1 MKIINNKNIFLTLI
15 FFVILMASAF
25 GYYTFNSY
33 SDYIKTE
40 KNIKDMDFIVKSDM
54 ILKSVAKERIDS
66 AIYMGS
72 KEKSNF
78 KKVEVSRVNV
88 DDIWSE
94 FATDISANGTLKSY
108 RKRADFIV
116 KNLKFVRTKID
127 TLNDDYENIFFD
139 FYHKN
144 IVMSI
149 VGGIETIT
157 RDETSSERQTYKEV
171 YMNLLKLRENI
182 ALENAMISFFIND
195 EKQMS
200 NEDFKAWD
208 TLMSKQLVP
217 QFKTIDDKK
226 IVSSLKDIFKENKFE
241 SIALKERVGIFTSA
255 VTGEYTLSAKEW
267 LSINSVK
274 FKMIISGQEILI
286 NAIKKSLDN
295 SIEMKKNI
303 LTKYALGFLLSLILL
318 LILTVIY
325 YNINKDKQLFE
336 DTLKDIESVLN
347 LEQQKEL
354 KYLVDNR
361 ETNRIYKFLA
371 DTIREAN
378 EAKDLFLANMSHEIR
393 TPLNGVVGFTQLL
406 KNTEISSEQE
416 EFISIIEHSSDNLLS
431 IVNDILDFSKIRANQ
446 IELEYISFDPLEEFE
461 STVETYG
468 ARASE
473 KNIALGVYID
483 PNIPTALMG
492 DSTKISQILTNLLS
506 NAIKF
511 TDMNGSVD
519 ISIVM
524 IEETKTTSTL
534 KFMFTDTGIGIT
546 KEQQNKIFNE
556 FSQADASTSRKFGGT
571 GLGLAISSKFV
582 SVMGGQL
589 EISSKK
595 GEGSTFFFT
604 LSLDKVDKNIERIKI
619 KKPNINIG
627 YLVPNKDIDITM
639 QENLKHY
646 TDYLGSR
653 FTVYEENELLDI
665 DSDKLPDLLFINH
678 RYCKLDNELDSYL
691 ALDVKTV
698 LMTTGSLKTQLI
710 NMEDQIDKIVYQPM
724 NFTKVVSS
732 FELFNVTSKSVPQ
745 KANVDEGYI
754 QFNNIHAL
762 VAEDNLINQKLIQS
776 VLQGF
781 GIIVTLVNNGFEAL
795 QMRKENNY
803 DVIFMD
809 IQMPVM
815 GGIESTREI
824 LDYEEKQ
831 RKHHIPIIAL
841 TANALAGD
849 REKYINEGMD
859 NYLSKPFDLE
869 KISLLLKEYF
879 PRNLPNDEKIHRV
892 ETVSVEVSREVNRVK
907 IDTDKVLEENGNIE
921 KDNKEIERKVDI
933 LLYHSHP
940 LIINI
945 YASKLKNLGYSVDTV
960 GDEHILLDRVE
971 DTQYSFVIYGR
982 ESLDGMECMIADIIR
997 DSGAKPY
1004 ILIDSIESDKECCAD
1019 ILDMTLTSMGIKEIL
1034 V

>member
-72 KEKSNF
+72 KEKNNF
-78 KKVEVSRVNV
+78 KQVEISRVNV
-88 DDIWSE
+88 DNLWSNL
-94 FATDISANGTLKSY
+94 ATDISTDGTLKSY

-127 TLNDDYENIFFD
+127 TLNDDYKNIFFD

-144 IVMSI
+144 ITMSI

-157 RDETSSERQTYKEV
+157 KDETSSERQTYKEI

-182 ALENAMISFFIND
+182 ALENAIISFLIND
-195 EKQMS
+195 EKPMS
-200 NEDFKAWD
+200 NEDFKVWD

-217 QFKTIDDKK
+217 QFKTISDKK
-226 IVSSLKDIFKENKFE
+226 ILSSLNNIFKKNKFE

-255 VTGEYTLSAKEW
+255 LTGEYTLSSKEW

-274 FKMIISGQEILI
+274 SKMIISGQEILI
-286 NAIKKSLDN
+286 HAIKKSLDN

-303 LTKYALGFLLSLILL
+303 LMKYALGFLLSLILL

-361 ETNRIYKFLA
+361 ETNKIYKFLA

-406 KNTEISSEQE
+406 KNTEVSSEQE

-446 IELEYISFDPLEEFE
+446 IELEHISFNPLEEFE

-468 ARASE
+468 ARAAE

-483 PNIPTALMG
+483 PHIPTALMG

-524 IEETKTTSTL
+524 IEETDTTSKL
-534 KFMFTDTGIGIT
+534 KFMFKDTGIGIT

-604 LSLDKVDKNIERIKI
+604 LDLDKVDESIKRIKT
-619 KKPNINIG
+619 KKTNMNIG

-646 TDYLGSR
+646 IDYLGSR

-691 ALDVKTV
+691 ALNVKTV

-710 NMEDQIDKIVYQPM
+710 NLEDQIDKIVYQPM

-732 FELFNVTSKSVPQ
+732 FELFNVTSKSEP
-745 KANVDEGYI
+745 KKSNVDERYI

-831 RKHHIPIIAL
+831 RKHHVPIIAL

-869 KISLLLKEYF
+869 KISLLLQEYF
-879 PRNLPNDEKIHRV
+879 PHNLSKNEKIHRAEAVV
-892 ETVSVEVSREVNRVK
+892 ELTGEVNRDK
-907 IDTDKVLEENGNIE
+907 IDTDKVLEQDADIQ
-921 KDNKEIERKVDI
+921 KDNKEIQRQVDI

-971 DTQYSFVIYGR
+971 DTQYAFVVYGR

-1004 ILIDSIESDKECCAD
+1004 MLMDSIESDKEYCAD
-1019 ILDMTLTSMGIKEIL
+1019 ILDMTLTSTGIKEIL

>member
-274 FKMIISGQEILI
+274 SKMIISGQEILI

>member
-274 FKMIISGQEILI
+274 SKMIISGQEILI

-361 ETNRIYKFLA
+361 ETNKIYKFLA

>member
-72 KEKSNF
+72 KEKNNF
-78 KKVEVSRVNV
+78 KQVEISRVNV
-88 DDIWSE
+88 DNLWSNL
-94 FATDISANGTLKSY
+94 ATDISTDGTLKSY
-108 RKRADFIV
+108 RKRVDFIV

-127 TLNDDYENIFFD
+127 TLNDDYKNIFFD

-144 IVMSI
+144 ITMSI

-157 RDETSSERQTYKEV
+157 KDETSSERQTYKEI

-182 ALENAMISFFIND
+182 ALENAIISFLIND
-195 EKQMS
+195 EKPMS
-200 NEDFKAWD
+200 NEDFKVWD

-217 QFKTIDDKK
+217 QFKTISDKK
-226 IVSSLKDIFKENKFE
+226 ILSSLNNIFKKNKFE

-255 VTGEYTLSAKEW
+255 LTGEYTLSSKEW

-274 FKMIISGQEILI
+274 SKMIISGQEILI
-286 NAIKKSLDN
+286 HAIKKSLDN

-303 LTKYALGFLLSLILL
+303 LIKYALGFLLSLILL
-318 LILTVIY
+318 LILTMIY

-361 ETNRIYKFLA
+361 ETNKIYKFLA
-371 DTIREAN
+371 NTIREAN

-393 TPLNGVVGFTQLL
+393 TPLNGIVGFTQLL
-406 KNTEISSEQE
+406 KNTETSSEQE

-446 IELEYISFDPLEEFE
+446 IELEHLSFDPLQEFE

-468 ARASE
+468 AKASE

-483 PNIPTALMG
+483 PNIPTSLMG

-519 ISIVM
+519 VSIVM
-524 IEETKTTSTL
+524 VEETDTTSTL
-534 KFMFTDTGIGIT
+534 KFVFKDTGIGIT
-546 KEQQNKIFNE
+546 EEQQSKIFNE

-604 LSLDKVDKNIERIKI
+604 LDLDKVDESIKRIKT
-619 KKPNINIG
+619 KKTNMNIG
-627 YLVPNKDIDITM
+627 YLVPNKNIDITM

-646 TDYLGSR
+646 IDYLGSK

-665 DSDKLPDLLFINH
+665 DSDKLPNLLFINH

-691 ALDVKTV
+691 ALNVKTV

-710 NMEDQIDKIVYQPM
+710 NLEDQIDKVIYQPM

-732 FELFNVTSKSVPQ
+732 FELLNVISKSVPP
-745 KANVDEGYI
+745 KDNLDEKYV

-781 GIIVTLVNNGFEAL
+781 GIMVTLVNNGFEAL

-831 RKHHIPIIAL
+831 RKHHVPIIAL

-869 KISLLLKEYF
+869 KISLLLQEYF
-879 PRNLPNDEKIHRV
+879 PHNLSKNEKIYRAETAIV
-892 ETVSVEVSREVNRVK
+892 ELTGEVNRDK
-907 IDTDKVLEENGNIE
+907 IDTDKVLEQNEDIQ
-921 KDNKEIERKVDI
+921 KDNKDIQRQVDI

-971 DTQYSFVIYGR
+971 DTQYSFVVYGI

-1004 ILIDSIESDKECCAD
+1004 MLTDSIENDKEYCAD
-1019 ILDMTLTSMGIKEIL
+1019 ILDMKLTPTGIQEML